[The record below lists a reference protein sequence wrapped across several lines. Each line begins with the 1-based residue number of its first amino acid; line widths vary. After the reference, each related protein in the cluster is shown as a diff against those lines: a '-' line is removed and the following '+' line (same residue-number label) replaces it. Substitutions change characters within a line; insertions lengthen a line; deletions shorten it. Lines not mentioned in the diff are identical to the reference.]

1 MVAKPPKINAVL
13 FEINDKMRMDRRE
26 KISRTTPIR
35 APIKSGSSLIPALS
49 KNGAVKCD
57 RMEKHDRRKMM
68 KRTPTHAN
76 GFQNSP
82 DVAIAHNG
90 CFDFSPSLSIL
101 ASIISRSSF
110 LTFPLS
116 PPRKN
121 ASDFL
126 KFCYSQTDFKM
137 AAMFGILTRLPHVS
151 PFL

>member
-1 MVAKPPKINAVL
+1 MVAKPPKINAAL
-13 FEINDKMRMDRRE
+13 FEINDKIRMDRRE

-35 APIKSGSSLIPALS
+35 APIKSGSSSIPALS
-49 KNGAVKCD
+49 RNGAVKCD

-82 DVAIAHNG
+82 DVAFAQNG
-90 CFDFSPSLSIL
+90 CFGFSPSLSIL

-110 LTFPLS
+110 LTLLLS

-126 KFCYSQTDFKM
+126 KFCYSYTNYEI
-137 AAMFGILTRLPHVS
+137 AAMFGILTRLPHVC